1 MVKELVEMTDEQM
14 VADHNELVRK
24 YKDLQVKY
32 IRLAAVLRELR
43 GVEKTY
49 HEIIAEHDDWEAL
62 NQQKLNSTNEERQ

>member
-49 HEIIAEHDDWEAL
+49 HEIITEHDDWEQL
-62 NQQKLNSTNEERQ
+62 NQQKLNSTNEER

>member
-43 GVEKTY
+43 GVEKTC
-49 HEIIAEHDDWEAL
+49 HEIIAEHDDWEQL
-62 NQQKLNSTNEERQ
+62 NQQKLNSTNEER